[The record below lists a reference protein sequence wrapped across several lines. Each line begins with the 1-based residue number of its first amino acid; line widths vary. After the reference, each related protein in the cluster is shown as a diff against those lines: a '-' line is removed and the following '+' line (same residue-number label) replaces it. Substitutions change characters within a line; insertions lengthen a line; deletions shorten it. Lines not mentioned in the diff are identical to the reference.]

1 MVRVLH
7 GRIGTVPIYISSLL
21 ESLTVPRKQVLP
33 LPIFS
38 IILLHASHGLP
49 TATARKYILHYKD
62 FNSIAL
68 LFSISIL
75 FLEPYAAACLV
86 LRLSSSRVPYKA
98 YRDLE
103 KKIPLFDRNFKL
115 IAYRDDGDDK

>member
-1 MVRVLH
+1 MTMNQESLAAGHGSCFAWQDRHGGYLH
-7 GRIGTVPIYISSLL
+7 LIFTKKL
-21 ESLTVPRKQVLP
+21 SLTVPRKQVLP

-49 TATARKYILHYKD
+49 TATARNTFLHYKD
-62 FNSIAL
+62 FNSIIL

-86 LRLSSSRVPYKA
+86 LRLSSSRVPYKKA
-98 YRDLE
+98 Y
-103 KKIPLFDRNFKL
+103 I
-115 IAYRDDGDDK
+115 